1 MGNLSGESREQ
12 IRKDKVTR
20 FRSVTYA
27 RQLGLLVNTL
37 GSHLKLT
44 NTLTFSCPC
53 PMARNLSLLPPN
65 PDLSASFIRS
75 LAGSEPGLRMK
86 IIGEKGLDCSN
97 IASKLITGG
106 VTYFSLILPVTKF
119 VMARYTLST
128 RKQRSSRRR
137 WKSVRLS
144 SYLPGKGAD
153 SGES

>member
-1 MGNLSGESREQ
+1 MKIWTNPLPKNAKKPLPVDVLLSKTSW
-12 IRKDKVTR
+12 
-20 FRSVTYA
+20 
-27 RQLGLLVNTL
+27 L
-37 GSHLKLT
+37 LKLT

-86 IIGEKGLDCSN
+86 IIGENGLDCSN

-119 VMARYTLST
+119 VMAR
-128 RKQRSSRRR
+128 
-137 WKSVRLS
+137 
-144 SYLPGKGAD
+144 
-153 SGES
+153 

>member
-1 MGNLSGESREQ
+1 MKIWTNPLPKNAKKPLPVDVLLSKTSW
-12 IRKDKVTR
+12 
-20 FRSVTYA
+20 
-27 RQLGLLVNTL
+27 L
-37 GSHLKLT
+37 LKLT